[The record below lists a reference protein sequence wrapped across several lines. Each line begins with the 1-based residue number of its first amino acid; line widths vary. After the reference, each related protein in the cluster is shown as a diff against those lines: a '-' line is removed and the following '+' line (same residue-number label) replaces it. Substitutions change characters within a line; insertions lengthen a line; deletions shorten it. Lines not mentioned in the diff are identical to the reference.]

1 MQFLHVLFVAAGNND
16 GWTNNLF
23 FIVLVAFWIIGA
35 IVKAISKKAGKEQA
49 APQQPREEPL
59 VLEDVIHDLNE
70 LAKKRTPEQPREEQ
84 FEPAVSFRSKTNAYS
99 PKNMNI
105 QAPPARPVFHEKTQ
119 LMEQAAMPI
128 EEKKKKI
135 DISSKALIKLDSSTE
150 IRRAIVYYEILGKPI
165 SLRDYP
171 FYD

>member
-1 MQFLHVLFVAAGNND
+1 
-16 GWTNNLF
+16 
-23 FIVLVAFWIIGA
+23 
-35 IVKAISKKAGKEQA
+35 
-49 APQQPREEPL
+49 
-59 VLEDVIHDLNE
+59 
-70 LAKKRTPEQPREEQ
+70 
-84 FEPAVSFRSKTNAYS
+84 
-99 PKNMNI
+99 
-105 QAPPARPVFHEKTQ
+105 
-119 LMEQAAMPI
+119 MEQAAMPI